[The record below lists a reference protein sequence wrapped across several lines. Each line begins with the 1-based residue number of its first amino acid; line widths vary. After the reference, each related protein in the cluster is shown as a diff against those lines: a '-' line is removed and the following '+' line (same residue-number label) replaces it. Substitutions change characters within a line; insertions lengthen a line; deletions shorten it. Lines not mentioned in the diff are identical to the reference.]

1 MPKQRSSTRLLKH
14 IRSQTVFYLYSLQ
27 GGRGGLTLASSDNPF
42 SDTVGTP
49 SRLAYSMNTVCYS
62 TLENLTKK
70 ETLLW
75 QTGYS
80 PQPPTWWDQDQI
92 LCMRQ
97 PSGGNSKFQVS
108 SKPGQWFRSCG
119 GQNLPFAIA
128 MANGLY
134 NTTLYKLWLGHC
146 IQFDVLQIL

>member
-1 MPKQRSSTRLLKH
+1 MNAEAAQQYTSVETHQVTNRILSVLPP
-14 IRSQTVFYLYSLQ
+14 
-27 GGRGGLTLASSDNPF
+27 GGEGGLTLASSDNPF

-80 PQPPTWWDQDQI
+80 PQPPTW
-92 LCMRQ
+92 
-97 PSGGNSKFQVS
+97 
-108 SKPGQWFRSCG
+108 
-119 GQNLPFAIA
+119 
-128 MANGLY
+128 
-134 NTTLYKLWLGHC
+134 
-146 IQFDVLQIL
+146 